1 MPHKRFFSFIDKY
14 KHENVENKLQKPKL
28 SFGQRSAD
36 AVTAFV
42 GSWKFI
48 IITCIVIFFWIL
60 ANIYFMFIQWD
71 PYPFILLNLT
81 LSTLAALHTPI
92 ILMSQNRQAEIDRVT
107 AEYDYKVNIK
117 AEKEIKDM
125 QKDLEQIKIM
135 IQDVHS
141 KLGKK

>member
-1 MPHKRFFSFIDKY
+1 MPHRRFFSFLDKY
-14 KHENVENKLQKPKL
+14 KHENVENKIEKPKL
-28 SFGQRSAD
+28 SLGQRSAD
-36 AVTAFV
+36 AVTVFV

-48 IITCIVIFFWIL
+48 IITCIVIFSWIL
-60 ANIYFMFIQWD
+60 VNIYFVFVRWD

-81 LSTLAALHTPI
+81 LSTLATLHTPI

-125 QKDLEQIKIM
+125 QKDLDQIKVM
-135 IQDVHS
+135 IQDLHS
-141 KLGKK
+141 NIKKK

>member
-1 MPHKRFFSFIDKY
+1 MPHRRFFSFIDKY
-14 KHENVENKLQKPKL
+14 KHENVENKLEKPKL
-28 SFGQRSAD
+28 TLGQRSAD
-36 AVTAFV
+36 AVSAFV

-48 IITCIVIFFWIL
+48 IITCVVILFWIL
-60 ANIYFMFIQWD
+60 ANIYFVFIKWD

-92 ILMSQNRQAEIDRVT
+92 ILMSQNRQAEIDRIR

-125 QKDLEQIKIM
+125 QKDLDQIKVM
-135 IQDVHS
+135 IQDLHS
-141 KLGKK
+141 NLKKK

>member
-1 MPHKRFFSFIDKY
+1 LPHRRFFSFIDKY
-14 KHENVENKLQKPKL
+14 KHENVENKIEKPKL
-28 SFGQRSAD
+28 TLGQRAAD
-36 AVTAFV
+36 AVSAFV

-48 IITCIVIFFWIL
+48 IITCSVILVWIL
-60 ANIYFMFIQWD
+60 ANIYFMFVQWD

-92 ILMSQNRQAEIDRVT
+92 ILMSQNRQAEIDRIR

-135 IQDVHS
+135 IKDLHS
-141 KLGKK
+141 NIKKK